1 MMSQV
6 ITVSPDEL
14 ERLQLAREFRSA
26 HPFKPLDDQDIDCV
40 SAMNV
45 VVARSRKQEA
55 EAQGIEWAAEDIGNS
70 EQAAMA
76 AMAL

>member
-1 MMSQV
+1 MMSEV
-6 ITVSPDEL
+6 ITVSPDDL
-14 ERLQLAREFRSA
+14 ERLQKAREFRQRN
-26 HPFKPLDDQDIDCV
+26 PFTPLDDQDIGCV

-45 VVARSRKQEA
+45 VIARSRKQEA
-55 EAQGIEWAAEDIGNS
+55 EAQGNEWAAEDIGNS

>member
-1 MMSQV
+1 MSEV
-6 ITVSPDEL
+6 ITVSPQ
-14 ERLQLAREFRSA
+14 QLAREFRQRN
-26 HPFKPLDDQDIDCV
+26 PFKPLDDQDIDCV

-45 VVARSRKQEA
+45 VLARSRKQQA
-55 EAQGIEWAAEDIGNS
+55 EAQGNEWAAEDIGNS